1 MNTNESET
9 TMTEHNTTVTG
20 NGTFA
25 TCTCGW
31 YSRWAAAD
39 GSAYEDAAGHK
50 RHHAKEEA

>member
-1 MNTNESET
+1 MSTNESET

-39 GSAYEDAAGHK
+39 GSAYEDAAAHK

>member
-20 NGTFA
+20 NGNFA

-39 GSAYEDAAGHK
+39 EDAAAHK